1 MRSQL
6 RSRAS
11 ARPRRVILK
20 RAQTRYG
27 AEVSSGEYRVTR
39 PGAEG
44 PRAAD
49 DVAGGAPVARM
60 PLSSPAIELPPLA
73 EDDLALTRAPTEP
86 LPADVVAQI
95 ATRAV
100 GTDPPPVRTR
110 LPPPSVAPASVRA
123 TTPPPGARAT
133 TPPPSARTITA
144 PVAARTNTAPVPD
157 APGARMVTFGDTT
170 LLLVPAGDR
179 LALVIP
185 GVVRIT
191 GTRDEAL
198 ALAQALALPPKR

>member
-1 MRSQL
+1 
-6 RSRAS
+6 
-11 ARPRRVILK
+11 
-20 RAQTRYG
+20 
-27 AEVSSGEYRVTR
+27 
-39 PGAEG
+39 
-44 PRAAD
+44 
-49 DVAGGAPVARM
+49 M

-110 LPPPSVAPASVRA
+110 LPPPSVAPPPSARA
-123 TTPPPGARAT
+123 TTPPPSVAPPPSARAT

-144 PVAARTNTAPVPD
+144 PVPARTITAPVPD
-157 APGARMVTFGDTT
+157 APGARMVTFGNTT

>member
-100 GTDPPPVRTR
+100 GTDPPSVRTR

-144 PVAARTNTAPVPD
+144 PVAARTITAPVPD

>member
-110 LPPPSVAPASVRA
+110 LPPPSVAP
-123 TTPPPGARAT
+123 PPSARAT

-144 PVAARTNTAPVPD
+144 PVPARTITAPVPD
-157 APGARMVTFGDTT
+157 APGARMVTFGNTT